1 MKVKL
6 FKYKTYTETTFESKK
21 IQTNK
26 RYAEIMIALPVRKY
40 LAHPPQL
47 NFQIA
52 NTIKAVLKLQ
62 ALLKTCN

>member
-1 MKVKL
+1 MKL

-21 IQTNK
+21 IKTNK
-26 RYAEIMIALPVRKY
+26 RYAETMIALLVRKY